1 MSSAQQ
7 LILAVLLVATTS
19 WTTSVTGKSVQ
30 PLKKEVWNEL
40 NCNKPQSRLA
50 YLGKLPK
57 PFFFLSA
64 FNFIILIELKT
75 EDEYPDYNSEAVYLP
90 HAAVVQYCDNSLG
103 CCRKG
108 YLYVA
113 TKEEKMTFAFQ
124 EILHGTKMKKEI
136 ELTNHLRC
144 VCRSIGSH

>member
-1 MSSAQQ
+1 MSFTQ

-19 WTTSVTGKSVQ
+19 WTDVTCKSVQ

-50 YLGKLPK
+50 YL
-57 PFFFLSA
+57 
-64 FNFIILIELKT
+64 
-75 EDEYPDYNSEAVYLP
+75 EDEYHDYNSEAVYLP

-108 YLYVA
+108 HLYVA

-144 VCRSIGSH
+144 VCQSIGSH

>member
-7 LILAVLLVATTS
+7 LILAVLLVAITS
-19 WTTSVTGKSVQ
+19 WTTSVTCKSVQ

-50 YLGKLPK
+50 YL
-57 PFFFLSA
+57 
-64 FNFIILIELKT
+64 

-124 EILHGTKMKKEI
+124 EILHDTKIKKEI